1 MNKRTFALIAALIA
15 TSIYGL
21 NHTIAK
27 VVMPDFIEAFGFVQ
41 LRILGAC
48 VLFWITGF
56 FIKKEKINRKDYKI
70 IFLASLLGMCLNMLM
85 FIKGLSLSTPINS
98 GLIVTLTPVIILI
111 LSVILLKERIEIKK
125 IFGIGLGFSGAIL
138 LILMGGDFAKNASNI
153 RLGNIMLLINA
164 ISYGAY
170 LVIIKPLVAK
180 YHTITLMK
188 WMFLIGFFMSLPFTY
203 SEFLLVKWTLLPFD
217 AIWRMIFVV
226 LGTTFST
233 YLLNVYAL
241 NNLSPTII
249 GAFAYVQ
256 PIIAIFYASLTGND
270 KLDLIKIIAAILVFI
285 GVFLATRKSSELN

>member
-1 MNKRTFALIAALIA
+1 
-15 TSIYGL
+15 
-21 NHTIAK
+21 
-27 VVMPDFIEAFGFVQ
+27 
-41 LRILGAC
+41 
-48 VLFWITGF
+48 
-56 FIKKEKINRKDYKI
+56 
-70 IFLASLLGMCLNMLM
+70 M